1 MLDAEKMK
9 TRLLTNME
17 GLQSDH
23 INVDLIVKKTIAY
36 AQSGTYLPLP
46 LR

>member
-1 MLDAEKMK
+1 MR

-17 GLQSDH
+17 GLQSKH

-36 AQSGTYLPLP
+36 AQSGTYRTIPIIVYL
-46 LR
+46 